1 LIKKKSE
8 VFEVLKKFKSLVDR
22 QSGHKIKTL
31 RIDGGGDYVSSE
43 FGATLHNSTKW
54 NCLEKDQ

>member
-1 LIKKKSE
+1 